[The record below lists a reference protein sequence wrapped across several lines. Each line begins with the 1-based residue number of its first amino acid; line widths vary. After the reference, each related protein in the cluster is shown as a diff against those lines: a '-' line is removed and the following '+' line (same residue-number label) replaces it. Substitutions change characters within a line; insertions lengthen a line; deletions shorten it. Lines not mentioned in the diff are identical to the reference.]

1 MDAISV
7 YTYVYSDIGN
17 RKENEDTAELYVYK
31 RNMVAVVA
39 DGLGGQGDGK
49 AASELVC
56 RHLLKCGAQDEFVS
70 RDALSSAFAEANEAL
85 LKKQKNSLH
94 MKTTAVCLCIQ
105 ENRAIWAHIGDSRL
119 YHFYNGELCEY
130 TLDHSVSQLAVTL
143 GEICRRDIPK
153 HPGRSRLYHAMG
165 TEGEEPEIHEPVRM
179 ERGRHAFLL
188 CSDGFWEYLT
198 DQEIM
203 DELRNSGT
211 AKEWV
216 LLLRERIQGRCG
228 ENHDNNSAIAV
239 ILEV

>member
-1 MDAISV
+1 MDTISV

-31 RNMVAVVA
+31 KNMVAVVA

-56 RHLLKCGAQDEFVS
+56 RQLLKCGAQDEFVS
-70 RDALSSAFAEANEAL
+70 REVLSKAFAEANEAL
-85 LKKQKNSLH
+85 LRKQENSFH

-105 ENRAIWAHIGDSRL
+105 DNRAIWAHIGDSRL
-119 YHFYNGELCEY
+119 YHFYNGELCEC
-130 TLDHSVSQLAVTL
+130 TLDHSISQLAVTM
-143 GEICRRDIPK
+143 GEIRREDIPK

-165 TEGEEPEIHEPVRM
+165 TKGEEPEIHSPLFM
-179 ERGRHAFLL
+179 EKGRHAFLL

-198 DQEIM
+198 DRDITE
-203 DELRNSGT
+203 DLHRSKT
-211 AKEWV
+211 AREWV
-216 LLLRERIQGRCG
+216 LLLRDRIKSRCD